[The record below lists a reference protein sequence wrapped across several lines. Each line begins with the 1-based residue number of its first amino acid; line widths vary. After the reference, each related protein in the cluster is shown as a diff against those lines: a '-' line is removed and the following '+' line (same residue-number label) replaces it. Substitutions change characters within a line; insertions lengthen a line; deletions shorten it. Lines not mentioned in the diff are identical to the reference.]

1 MPELFATGAAG
12 TLSLSNNTPL
22 STMTVNNVPVTAAD
36 NVKIDYAIQI
46 NSVITIGLV
55 NLTVT
60 LVLQRNG
67 TPIQTIQYA
76 SAGLATGSQ
85 IQPISYTFVDNP
97 PSTASVDYS
106 VQVTYSA
113 TGIGVAA
120 VTVSNRYM
128 NVANFQ

>member
-46 NSVITIGLV
+46 NSVITIGIV

-67 TPIQTIQYA
+67 TSIQTIQYA

-97 PSTASVDYS
+97 PSTAVVDYS

-113 TGIGVAA
+113 TGIGAAA

>member
-1 MPELFATGAAG
+1 M
-12 TLSLSNNTPL
+12 SLSNNTPL